1 MKTSNWTFAVIGCGR
16 IGLRHIAMIQGSPQS
31 QLVAT
36 IDIKASDDLN
46 TPESVA
52 HFSSLSQMK
61 EAGIH
66 PDVVAIA
73 TPNGL
78 HAKQA
83 LEAIAAGSHVIIE
96 KTHGFTQG

>member
-52 HFSSLSQMK
+52 HCSSLSHMK
-61 EAGIH
+61 EAG
-66 PDVVAIA
+66 
-73 TPNGL
+73 
-78 HAKQA
+78 
-83 LEAIAAGSHVIIE
+83 
-96 KTHGFTQG
+96 